1 MNKLTIKRWTKISLR
16 TLHLLAVAGV
26 GGGILFGLEKDL
38 WINYWWLA
46 LVSGLLM
53 MAIDIASNPVW
64 IVQVRGLAIFLKLIL
79 LAFLGSNHSLDGL
92 LLVVIIIISGII
104 SHAPGQLRY
113 YSIYHKKVISSSSD
127 SKG

>member
-1 MNKLTIKRWTKISLR
+1 MNKESTKRWTKISLR

-46 LVSGLLM
+46 LVSGALM
-53 MAIDIASNPVW
+53 N
-64 IVQVRGLAIFLKLIL
+64 
-79 LAFLGSNHSLDGL
+79 
-92 LLVVIIIISGII
+92 
-104 SHAPGQLRY
+104 
-113 YSIYHKKVISSSSD
+113 D

>member
-46 LVSGLLM
+46 LVSGVFM
-53 MAIDIASNPVW
+53 MVIDITSNPIW
-64 IVQVRGLAIFLKLIL
+64 MVQVRGLVIYLKLVL
-79 LAFLGSNHSLDGL
+79 LAVIGSNPSIDGL
-92 LLVVIIIISGII
+92 LLAVIIVISGII
-104 SHAPGQLRY
+104 SHAPSQLRY
-113 YSIYHKKVISSSSD
+113 YSFYHRKVISSSND